1 MKGLLDRRE
10 VVGLAGAAGLAVGLA
25 GLAGCASGPQSS
37 GVQPEGMKSPP
48 GKSAGEFE
56 AVELAPGVKLIS
68 GAGAN
73 VLAVAGPDGAVM
85 VDGGLAQHAPSLI
98 QRVLAETGSKKIARL
113 INTHWHLEATGAN
126 DLLGAKGTPI
136 LAHENTRLWMGTEI
150 TSRWQ
155 DPKGP
160 GKVYPP
166 RARQARPTE
175 SFYTA
180 KEIALGGEMVQCGY
194 LLQAHTDGDIY
205 VRLRKANVI
214 AAGGVLSGK
223 GWPIIDWQTGGW
235 IGAAAGRGGP
245 TFNNVEVPTYGGMVG
260 ALQTLA
266 SLADDNTRIVPA
278 DGPVLTKADVEA
290 QIVMYAAIA
299 ARLREM
305 MNKGLSTD
313 EVIAA
318 APTKEFDARMGDP
331 KLFLTL
337 AFESLWGHVTPDA

>member
-10 VVGLAGAAGLAVGLA
+10 VVGLAGAAGLAASLA
-25 GLAGCASGPQSS
+25 GLAGCAGGPQSS
-37 GVQPEGMKSPP
+37 GLQADGLKLPP
-48 GKSAGEFE
+48 GKTAGEFE
-56 AVELAPGVKLIS
+56 VVELAPGVKLIS

-85 VDGGLAQHAPSLI
+85 VDGGLAQHAPGLT
-98 QRVLAETGSKKIARL
+98 QRVQAETGSRKIARL

-155 DPKGP
+155 DPGNGP

-166 RARQARPTE
+166 RAPKARPSE
-175 SFYTA
+175 SFYTT
-180 KEIALGGEMVQCGY
+180 KEIALGSETIQCGY

-205 VRLRKANVI
+205 VRLRNANII

-235 IGAAAGRGGP
+235 IG
-245 TFNNVEVPTYGGMVG
+245 GMVRG
-260 ALQTLA
+260 IETLIA
-266 SLADDNTRIVPA
+266 KTDDTTIIVPA
-278 DGPVLTKADVEA
+278 DGSPLKRQDLVK
-290 QIVMYAAIA
+290 Q
-299 ARLREM
+299 REM
-305 MNKGLSTD
+305 YVTIMGRLKTMMESGFSAD
-313 EVIAA
+313 KVVAG
-318 APTKEFDARMGDP
+318 APAKEFEAERGDP
-331 KLFLTL
+331 SEFLRL
-337 AFESLWGHVTPDA
+337 AFRSFWGHVRQFDVV